1 MTIFNWVQKKLHQN
15 VIREID
21 GVAKSEKKKRGE
33 GTSEIEKNTKA
44 ILDQVGLVDALDN
57 WFDGVLTIGT
67 FGFDTLKFQEEAEID
82 DGDECES
89 VGLDYVVVDGS
100 IIKNVNQESDPLI
113 SNENKVYDHHEDLE
127 ALCINHFESVKTVE
141 RPVIVAAAEAEVEPE
156 KKRTTLAELFM
167 EDRVKD
173 DDTKHDKKKP
183 KNRNLDVDGQEV
195 KYHKQNGSKLSSKF
209 SFAKKMIISK
219 PKDKEDSRPIKKEH
233 DSRPIKKV
241 HQMIKRMLKKKIH
254 PDMDATKASKK
265 DGPYKPAL
273 KCEALETLYL
283 LNVPDCVA

>member
-15 VIREID
+15 VIRD
-21 GVAKSEKKKRGE
+21 GVTRNEKKKRGE

-67 FGFDTLKFQEEAEID
+67 FGFDNLNFQEEAEID

-89 VGLDYVVVDGS
+89 VGFDYVVVDGS

-113 SNENKVYDHHEDLE
+113 SNENKGYDHHEDLGV
-127 ALCINHFESVKTVE
+127 LDINHFDSAKTVE
-141 RPVIVAAAEAEVEPE
+141 GPVVATAVEAEAEPE

-167 EDRVKD
+167 EDRD
-173 DDTKHDKKKP
+173 QNDNMKHDKKKP
-183 KNRNLDVDGQEV
+183 KNPNFDVDGEEV
-195 KYHKQNGSKLSSKF
+195 KYHKQNGSKLTSKF
-209 SFAKKMIISK
+209 SFAKKIKSK
-219 PKDKEDSRPIKKEH
+219 EKVEDSCPIKKVH

-265 DGPYKPAL
+265 DGPYKPAR
-273 KCEALETLYL
+273 KCEPLETLYL